1 MTKYIALAAFAGFLL
16 PLQALMNARA
26 SAVLGSPFWPTL
38 VNFIGGLIILVP
50 LITILRLQ
58 MPTLELAGRVPVYA
72 WFTGLV
78 GVLFV
83 AQAAYTIPKL
93 GAAGMISLA
102 VAGQMFGSMLFDHF
116 GILQEPDPVSLKK
129 AIGAIFLI
137 AGTWLIL
144 RPGN

>member
-1 MTKYIALAAFAGFLL
+1 MTKYVVLAALSGFFL
-16 PLQALMNARA
+16 PLQALINARS
-26 SAVLGSPFWPTL
+26 SAILGNPLWPTL

-58 MPTLELAGRVPVYA
+58 VPTPELAGRVPVYA

-78 GVLFV
+78 GVFFV
-83 AQAAYTIPKL
+83 AQAAYTVPKL

-102 VAGQMFGSMLFDHF
+102 VAGQMFGSILLDHF
-116 GILQEPDPVSLKK
+116 GVLQAPDPVSPAK
-129 AIGAIFLI
+129 AIGAILLVV
-137 AGTWLIL
+137 GTWLIL